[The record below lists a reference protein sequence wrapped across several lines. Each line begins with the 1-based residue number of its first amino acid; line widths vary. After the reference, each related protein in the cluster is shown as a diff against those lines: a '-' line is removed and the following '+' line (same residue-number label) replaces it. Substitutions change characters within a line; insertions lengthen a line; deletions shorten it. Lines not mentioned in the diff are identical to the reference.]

1 MLIQVSE
8 ELAKAVHKLGD
19 EDIDII
25 GPSEAYIYRIN
36 NVYRRVIYIKSEF
49 YVKLTEV
56 AGIIQK
62 IFIEQTENA
71 GDIDIQFDFNPM
83 RII

>member
-1 MLIQVSE
+1 MLIHVSE
-8 ELAKAVHKLGD
+8 ELAKAVRKLGD

-62 IFIEQTENA
+62 MFDEQTENA
-71 GDIDIQFDFNPM
+71 NNIDIQFDFNPM